1 MDGQLLKLIIKIYDL
16 SIEACLNT
24 DGTMNNL
31 IQFENIHVRILDLS
45 VLMFSWLEGVQEW
58 FLTSNYFVYL
68 NLLTLFWHEFKL
80 KSRNNLSEHY
90 VKSTKLFNLEFYLIY
105 SIYITDFLSD

>member
-31 IQFENIHVRILDLS
+31 I
-45 VLMFSWLEGVQEW
+45 
-58 FLTSNYFVYL
+58 
-68 NLLTLFWHEFKL
+68 
-80 KSRNNLSEHY
+80 
-90 VKSTKLFNLEFYLIY
+90 
-105 SIYITDFLSD
+105 